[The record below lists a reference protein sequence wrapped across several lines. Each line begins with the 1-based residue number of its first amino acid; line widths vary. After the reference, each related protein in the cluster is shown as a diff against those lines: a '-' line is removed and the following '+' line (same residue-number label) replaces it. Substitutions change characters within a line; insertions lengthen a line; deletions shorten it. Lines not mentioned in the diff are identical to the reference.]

1 MNGALPPRL
10 PLASGAARPPAPVLT
25 RRHTTLPAEGTE
37 AIRALAAGHGLTLPV
52 VYLAA
57 LVRCLAD
64 WSQQPSFTLEL
75 ANHGRLEVEVAAG
88 WSFAGLAKDLQ
99 ARLASTPTMP
109 LTVEAGELLVHRVA
123 SPGAAGGSQITWETA
138 DLALATGV
146 AQDMADA
153 HLMLLHQLAS
163 GAQVWTGPAPS
174 PLPPRQALLRTRVN
188 ATEEP
193 QPTVLLHEP
202 FWRQASVTPDAVA
215 VIDGERRL
223 TYQQIKKGATGL
235 AHKLIGHGAGPSKL
249 VAITM
254 HKGWEQVVAAL
265 GILGA
270 GAAYVPIAPDLPEER
285 FLHLLSHAQAT
296 ILVTQPDLAS
306 QLPRTPGVWR
316 VVVDDSL
323 LQTVATLGPPW
334 WQEFSDLAYVIYTS
348 GSTGL
353 PKGVMI
359 DHRGAVNTITDI
371 NHRFGVGPGDRVLAL
386 SALGFDLSVYDI
398 FGLLGVGGAIVIP
411 PPPAQRAPWEWLDLM
426 EQHRVSVWN
435 TVPALMEMLT
445 TYVEG
450 RRLRFNDSLRL
461 VLMSG
466 DWIPVTLPDRI
477 RTLAAQDITLIGMG
491 GATEA
496 SIWSNYYRIGQVDPV
511 WPSIPYGLPLSNQTF
526 DVLDADLRPRPT
538 WVPGELHIGGAGVAM
553 GYWRDEAKTRAS
565 FITVDGK
572 RLYKTGDMGR
582 YLPDGNL
589 EFLGRQ
595 DFQVKIHGFRVELG
609 EIEAALLSH
618 DSVTGAVVTAV
629 DAGNSSKRLVAY
641 VTPAGLAE
649 SSLREHLTAKLPSYM
664 VPDRVV
670 AMEAFPLTP
679 NGKVD
684 RTVLPG

>member
-1 MNGALPPRL
+1 MNSALPPRL
-10 PLASGAARPPAPVLT
+10 PLANGAARPAAPVLT
-25 RRHTTLPAEGTE
+25 RRQTTLDAERTE
-37 AIRALAAGHGLTLPV
+37 AIRAIAARHGLTLPV
-52 VYLAA
+52 VYTAA

-64 WSQQPSFTLEL
+64 WSQQPSFK
-75 ANHGRLEVEVAAG
+75 LEVSGHGPVDVDLVPG
-88 WSFAGLAKDLQ
+88 WTFAGLAKDVQ
-99 ARLASTPTMP
+99 ARLAVGPRLP
-109 LTVEAGELLVHRVA
+109 LHLDAGDLLTHRAEQRVNE
-123 SPGAAGGSQITWETA
+123 SVFTWDTA
-138 DLALATGV
+138 DLMLAKDV
-146 AQDMADA
+146 PVDLAAA
-153 HLMLLHQLAS
+153 HTLLLQHLAS
-163 GAQVWTGPAPS
+163 GAHAWTGQVPS
-174 PLPPRQALLRTRVN
+174 LLPPRQALLRERVN

-193 QPTVLLHEP
+193 LPHVLLHEP
-202 FWRQASVTPDAVA
+202 FWRQASLTPDAVA
-215 VIDGERRL
+215 VIDGERL
-223 TYQQIKKGATGL
+223 FTYQEMKKAATAL

-306 QLPRTPGVWR
+306 RLPRTPGVWR
-316 VVVDDSL
+316 VVVDDSPL
-323 LQTVATLGPPW
+323 ETAATLGPPW
-334 WQEFSDLAYVIYTS
+334 GQTPHDLAYVIYTS

-371 NHRFGVGPGDRVLAL
+371 NRRFRVGAGDRVLAL

-398 FGLLGVGGAIVIP
+398 FGLLGAGGTVVIP
-411 PPPAQRAPWEWLDLM
+411 PPHAQRAPWEWVELM
-426 EQHRVSVWN
+426 EQYGVSVWN
-435 TVPALMEMLT
+435 TVPALMEMLV

-450 RRLRFNDSLRL
+450 RGLRLPESLRL

-477 RTLAAQDITLIGMG
+477 QALAAPGIELIGMG

-496 SIWSNYYRIGQVDPV
+496 SIWSNYYRIGAVDPA
-511 WPSIPYGLPLSNQTF
+511 WPSIPYGMPLANQTF

-565 FITVDGK
+565 FVAVNGR

-618 DSVTGAVVTAV
+618 DSVSGAVVSAV
-629 DAGNSSKRLVAY
+629 DAGAGSKRLIAY
-641 VTPAGLAE
+641 VTPASVVPEGLRGFAA
-649 SSLREHLTAKLPSYM
+649 AKLPSYM
-664 VPDRVV
+664 VPDRIV
-670 AMEAFPLTP
+670 AMESFPLTP

-684 RTVLPG
+684 RNALEP